1 MNNYSYFLYFSVS
14 TGDTLLIQLNKNE
27 IQEIRAEEKL
37 Q

>member
-1 MNNYSYFLYFSVS
+1 MNNYSYFLYFSVP
-14 TGDTLLIQLNKNE
+14 TGHTLLIQLNKNE